1 MPTFQEA
8 IDIESVR
15 SPNIIEIYEH
25 LVNNN
30 TCSEVTI
37 PSPTKYFVT
46 NVACN
51 KFNFPETLKVIDI
64 GDPSISILR
73 EEEEAVHSRLHIDF
87 NIPHANSLTICLCL
101 YNKNIINKD
110 FMDLFAPHISYRYMY
125 CSLNDIPLNIII
137 MNLYM
142 KYFTKKLQFH
152 NKLWH
157 IIYDTYTREIYEYM
171 FRVKQGKE
179 FCKII
184 KEELV
189 SVAFHPKRI
198 CPMIMKYGPE
208 ILDDL

>member
-1 MPTFQEA
+1 MAKFQEA

-25 LVNNN
+25 VVNNH

-73 EEEEAVHSRLHIDF
+73 EEEESVHSRLHIDF
-87 NIPHANSLTICLCL
+87 NIPHTNSLTICICL

-110 FMDLFAPHISYRYMY
+110 FMELFAPHISYRYVY
-125 CSLNDIPLNIII
+125 CSLNGIPLNIII

-152 NKLWH
+152 NRLWH
-157 IIYDTYTREIYEYM
+157 VLYDKYTHEIYEYM
-171 FRVKQGKE
+171 SKVKQGKE

-198 CPMIMKYGPE
+198 CPLIMKYGPE